1 MRQKQVARGENWG
14 KLLSTSIDV
23 RTVDGDGNALAQG
36 VAILANKGRVLAQR
50 VSLLVLGRDL
60 ASLNEGDVEVE
71 AVGLGD
77 SLDGGGTRLV
87 LQDDKSEQPV
97 QRRCYSDEGERLTA
111 VVKRVPK
118 AILTDA

>member
-1 MRQKQVARGENWG
+1 MLPV
-14 KLLSTSIDV
+14 SINI
-23 RTVDGDGNALAQG
+23 RTVDGNSNALAQG
-36 VAILANKGRVLAQR
+36 EAILANEGRELAQR

-97 QRRCYSDEGERLTA
+97 T
-111 VVKRVPK
+111 KRDV
-118 AILTDA
+118 TRVRVRD